1 MSVKGVVGI
10 FRGPQG
16 PVAEGGQMALIDH
29 FRELRARLLRV
40 ALAMLIVFI
49 VAFVYYSHLFELL
62 LHPYNEARSILA
74 KDHKESAPIITGVSG
89 ALSLQFKLCGL
100 AAVIL
105 TSPYWLFQLW
115 AFIMPGLHAN
125 ERKWTRIFAAIAG
138 PMFLIGVATGYWV
151 LPKGLEALISFTP
164 KNVQNFV
171 DISAYLTFVVKMLLA
186 FGVAFEIPLFV
197 VMLNLAGVVSGRA
210 LARQRPW
217 IVVGAFTFA
226 AFASPA
232 PDPLSMLLLALPLTG
247 LFLVSE
253 IIARLVDRRRATSK
267 PQWSDDEASPL

>member
-1 MSVKGVVGI
+1 MKGVVGI

-16 PVAEGGQMALIDH
+16 PVGEGGQMALIDH

-40 ALAMLIVFI
+40 ALVMLIVFI
-49 VAFVYYSHLFELL
+49 VAFIYYSHLFELL
-62 LHPYNEARSILA
+62 LHPYNDAQRILLR
-74 KDHKESAPIITGVSG
+74 DHKHTAPIITGVSG
-89 ALSLQFKLCGL
+89 ALSLQFKLCGITAL
-100 AAVIL
+100 IL
-105 TSPYWLFQLW
+105 TSPYWLYQLW
-115 AFIMPGLHAN
+115 AFIVPGLHAN
-125 ERKWTRIFAAIAG
+125 ERRWTRIFAAIAG

-232 PDPLSMLLLALPLTG
+232 PDPLSMLLLAVPLTA
-247 LFLVSE
+247 LFMLSE
-253 IIARLVDRRRATSK
+253 VIARVVDRRRASAK
-267 PQWSDDEASPL
+267 PAWSDDEASPL

>member
-1 MSVKGVVGI
+1 MRLMGIFGI

-16 PVAEGGQMALIDH
+16 PVGEGGQMALIDH

-40 ALAMLIVFI
+40 AVVMLIAFI
-49 VAFVYYSHLFELL
+49 VAFVYYSHLFDLL
-62 LHPYNEARSILA
+62 LHPYNEARHILA
-74 KDHKESAPIITGVSG
+74 RDGKSTEPIIQGVSG
-89 ALSLQFKLCGL
+89 PLSLQFKLCGL
-100 AAVIL
+100 AAVIV
-105 TSPYWLFQLW
+105 TSPYWLYQLW
-115 AFIMPGLHAN
+115 AFIVPGLHAN
-125 ERKWTRIFAAIAG
+125 ERRWTRVFAAIAG

-164 KNVQNFV
+164 KHVQSFV
-171 DISAYLTFVVKMLLA
+171 EISTYLTFVVKMLLA
-186 FGVAFEIPLFV
+186 FGIAFEIPLFV

-232 PDPLSMLLLALPLTG
+232 PDPLSMLLLAIPLTA
-247 LFLVSE
+247 LFMVSE
-253 IIARLVDRRRATSK
+253 VIARTVDRRRAKAK

>member
-1 MSVKGVVGI
+1 VG
-10 FRGPQG
+10 
-16 PVAEGGQMALIDH
+16 EGGQMALIDH
-29 FRELRARLLRV
+29 FRELRARVLRV
-40 ALAMLIVFI
+40 GVLMLVVFV

-62 LHPYNEARSILA
+62 LHPYNDARAILS
-74 KDHKESAPIITGVSG
+74 KDHKQTLPVINGVAG

-100 AAVIL
+100 AAVVL
-105 TSPYWLFQLW
+105 TSPYWLYQLW
-115 AFIMPGLHAN
+115 AFILPGLHAN
-125 ERKWTRIFAAIAG
+125 ERKWTRVFATVAG

-164 KNVQNFV
+164 HGVQSLV

-186 FGVAFEIPLFV
+186 FGIAFEIPLFV

-210 LARQRPW
+210 LAKQRPW

-232 PDPLSMLLLALPLTG
+232 PDPLSMLLLALPLTA

-253 IIARLVDRRRATSK
+253 VIARVVDRRRAKAK
-267 PQWSDDEASPL
+267 PQWSDDEKSPL